1 MSAGGWFTG
10 LLLVSLAATG
20 GFEAWRR
27 AAAAARYRKAFA
39 RFEEEHGR
47 LYHSIEE
54 REARFNIFK
63 ANLDYIEAENAKGHR
78 YSLGLT
84 AFADQT
90 ADEVKESFSGL
101 SGSAPK
107 TQQLWGSLQ
116 HLGTD
121 RYSGSDLPVSVD
133 WAASGAVTTPKNQ
146 GSCGSCWAFST
157 TGALEGAWQIATGKL
172 VTLSEQQLVDCAKNG
187 NMGCHGGGMDQAFK
201 YLEDHAAC
209 TESSYAYQGKDGMCL
224 ESKCTAGIPKG
235 SIVGFRDV
243 PIHDEKALM
252 EAVAK
257 QPVSVAIE
265 ADQMAFQLYTGGIL
279 TQACGAKLDH
289 GVLIV
294 GYGTENGTDYWKVK
308 NSWGPSWGE
317 NGYIRIERGVP
328 LDGECGI
335 KDGPTYPV
343 VSKEEEEPLMAGV
356 FGDMAGIS
364 EMAAIAKAM
373 RQALPKKLSSL
384 SFNLAEAPSFT
395 PEVAKVQGE
404 QTDEHE
410 ELLVGGV
417 VGDESA
423 IAEMRTI
430 SKAMRQAMAGKTSVG
445 WPFADDKHAKSPES
459 QQEPLIAGVVGDASA
474 IPQMGAIVKAMQKAA
489 AEKHPVTWSFDLEAQ
504 ATIAV

>member
-157 TGALEGAWQIATGKL
+157 TGALEGAWEIATGKL
-172 VTLSEQQLVDCAKNG
+172 VSVSEQQLVDCSRKFGEQGCSGGMMDGGFQYAETTAMCSEASYPYEAKNG
-187 NMGCHGGGMDQAFK
+187 ICRANATQCKVA
-201 YLEDHAAC
+201 
-209 TESSYAYQGKDGMCL
+209 
-224 ESKCTAGIPKG
+224 IPKG
-235 SIVGFRDV
+235 GVVGFKDV
-243 PIHDEKALM
+243 KEDDEEALM
-252 EAVAK
+252 DAVSQ

-265 ADQMAFQLYTGGIL
+265 ADEMAFQMYHSGVLTGK
-279 TQACGAKLDH
+279 CGARLDH
-289 GVLIV
+289 GVLAV
-294 GYGTENGTDYWKVK
+294 GYGMENGTKYWLVK
-308 NSWGPSWGE
+308 NSWGPTWGVH
-317 NGYIRIERGVP
+317 GFVKVLRGKKGP
-328 LDGECGI
+328 GECGI
-335 KDGPTYPV
+335 KMNPSYPV
-343 VSKEEEEPLMAGV
+343 VKAVATGSSQDEALI
-356 FGDMAGIS
+356 GI
-364 EMAAIAKAM
+364 
-373 RQALPKKLSSL
+373 
-384 SFNLAEAPSFT
+384 
-395 PEVAKVQGE
+395 
-404 QTDEHE
+404 
-410 ELLVGGV
+410 
-417 VGDESA
+417 
-423 IAEMRTI
+423 
-430 SKAMRQAMAGKTSVG
+430 
-445 WPFADDKHAKSPES
+445 
-459 QQEPLIAGVVGDASA
+459 
-474 IPQMGAIVKAMQKAA
+474 
-489 AEKHPVTWSFDLEAQ
+489 
-504 ATIAV
+504 